1 MTLSNATDILLLN
14 ILYITSLHKAI
25 EINGFHA
32 AADAADAAEAA
43 EASASTLSAAAAA
56 AEAAAAAA

>member
-1 MTLSNATDILLLN
+1 MKSCMFCTTSTSMTLSNATDILLLN

-43 EASASTLSAAAAA
+43 
-56 AEAAAAAA
+56 